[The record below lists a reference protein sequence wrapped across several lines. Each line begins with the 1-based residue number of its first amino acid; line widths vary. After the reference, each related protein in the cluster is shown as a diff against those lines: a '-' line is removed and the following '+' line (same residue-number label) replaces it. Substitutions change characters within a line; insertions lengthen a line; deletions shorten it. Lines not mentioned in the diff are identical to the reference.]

1 MTMMYKELAKY
12 YDLIY
17 SWKDYTAEINSIK
30 KLIKNY
36 KSSEGN
42 ELLDVGCGTGKHL
55 EYLKDDL
62 SCTGCD
68 LNNEMLD
75 VAKENIN
82 GVSFLQADMIT
93 LDLNKKFDVII
104 SLFSSIG
111 HVKTYSNLEKTI
123 QNFSNHLKKG
133 GVVIIEPWLTKSTYD
148 AGRPGMT
155 TYDAEDIKIARL
167 NTTKI
172 ENDLSILEFYYLIA
186 ERDKDV
192 VYYSEKHELGL
203 FEIDKF
209 LEYMSNSGLKSEFL
223 KDGLMKGRGLYIG
236 IKL

>member
-1 MTMMYKELAKY
+1 MMYKELAKY

-17 SWKDYTAEINSIK
+17 SWKDYKGEIKRIK
-30 KLIKNY
+30 KLIKKY
-36 KSSEGN
+36 KISEGK

-55 EYLKDDL
+55 EYLKKDF
-62 SCTGCD
+62 SCTGSD
-68 LNNEMLD
+68 INTEMLEI
-75 VAKENIN
+75 ARENIE
-82 GVSFLQADMIT
+82 GVNFTQADMIT
-93 LDLNKKFDVII
+93 LDINKKFDVII

-111 HVKTYSNLEKTI
+111 HVKTYENLEQTLH
-123 QNFSNHLKKG
+123 NFSKHLKKG
-133 GVVIIEPWLTKSTYD
+133 GIVIIEPWLTKSIYD

-155 TYDAEDIKIARL
+155 TYDGEDIKIARL

-172 ENDLSILEFYYLIA
+172 DGDLSILEFYYLIA
-186 ERDKDV
+186 ERNKDIV
-192 VYYSEKHELGL
+192 NYFEKHELGL

-209 LEYMSNSGLKSEFL
+209 LEYMTNSGLKPEFL

>member
-1 MTMMYKELAKY
+1 MMYKELAKF

-17 SWKDYTAEINSIK
+17 SWKDYKAEIKRIK
-30 KLIKNY
+30 KLIK
-36 KSSEGN
+36 KHKKSEGN
-42 ELLDVGCGTGKHL
+42 ELLDVGCGTGKHI
-55 EYLKDDL
+55 EYLKDKF
-62 SCTGCD
+62 SCIGCD
-68 LNNEMLD
+68 LNTEILD
-75 VAKENIN
+75 VAKGNII
-82 GVSFLQADMIT
+82 GVTFLQADMIT

-111 HVKTYSNLEKTI
+111 HVKTYDNLEQTL
-123 QNFSNHLKKG
+123 QNFSKHLKKG

-155 TYDAEDIKIARL
+155 TYDTEDIKIARL

-172 ENDLSILEFYYLIA
+172 EGDLSILEFYYLIA
-186 ERDKDV
+186 ERNKDV
-192 VYYSEKHELGL
+192 LYYSEKHELGL
-203 FEIDKF
+203 FEIDIF
-209 LEYMSNSGLKSEFL
+209 LEYMTNSGLKSEFL

>member
-1 MTMMYKELAKY
+1 MYKDLAKY

-17 SWKDYTAEINSIK
+17 SWKDYKVEIKRIK
-30 KLIKNY
+30 KLIKKY
-36 KSSEGN
+36 KKSEGN
-42 ELLDVGCGTGKHL
+42 ELLDVGCGTGKHI
-55 EYLKDDL
+55 EYLKDEF

-68 LNNEMLD
+68 LNTEMLD

-82 GVSFLQADMIT
+82 GVNFLQADMIT
-93 LDLNKKFDVII
+93 LDLNKEFDVII

-111 HVKTYSNLEKTI
+111 HVKTYDNLEQTL
-123 QNFSNHLKKG
+123 QNFSKHLKRG

-155 TYDAEDIKIARL
+155 TYDTEDIKIARL

-172 ENDLSILEFYYLIA
+172 EKDLSILEFYYLIA
-186 ERDKDV
+186 ERNKDII
-192 VYYSEKHELGL
+192 YYSEKHELGL
-203 FEIDKF
+203 FDIDKF
-209 LEYMSNSGLKSEFL
+209 LEFMSNSGLKSEFL

>member
-1 MTMMYKELAKY
+1 MMYKELAKY

-17 SWKDYTAEINSIK
+17 SWKDYKEEVKTIK
-30 KLIKNY
+30 KLIKQY
-36 KSSEGN
+36 KISEGT

-55 EYLKDDL
+55 EYLKDDF
-62 SCTGCD
+62 SCIGSDINT
-68 LNNEMLD
+68 EMLD
-75 VAKENIN
+75 VARQKVS
-82 GVSFLQADMIT
+82 GVTFIEADMIT

-111 HVKTYSNLEKTI
+111 HVKTYDNLEQTL
-123 QNFSNHLKKG
+123 QNFSKHLKKG
-133 GVVIIEPWLTKSTYD
+133 GIVIIEPWLTKSTYD

-155 TYDAEDIKIARL
+155 TYDTEDIKIARL

-172 ENDLSILEFYYLIA
+172 EDDLSILEFYYLIA
-186 ERDKDV
+186 ERNKDI

-209 LEYMSNSGLKSEFL
+209 SKYMTNSGLKAQFL
-223 KDGLMKGRGLYIG
+223 EDGLMKGRGLYIG

>member
-1 MTMMYKELAKY
+1 MYKELARY

-17 SWKDYTAEINSIK
+17 SWKNYKEEVKTIK
-30 KLIKNY
+30 KLIKQY
-36 KSSEGN
+36 KISEGT

-55 EYLKDDL
+55 GYLKDDF
-62 SCTGCD
+62 SCFGSD
-68 LNNEMLD
+68 INAEMLE
-75 VAKENIN
+75 VARQKIS
-82 GVSFLQADMIT
+82 GVTFIEADMIT

-111 HVKTYSNLEKTI
+111 HVKTYDNLKQTL
-123 QNFSNHLKKG
+123 QNFSKHLKKG
-133 GVVIIEPWLTKSTYD
+133 GIVIIEPWLTKSTYD

-155 TYDAEDIKIARL
+155 TYDTEDIKIARL

-172 ENDLSILEFYYLIA
+172 EDDFSILEFYYLIA
-186 ERDKDV
+186 ERNKDI

-203 FEIDKF
+203 FEIHKF
-209 LEYMSNSGLKSEFL
+209 LKYMTNSGLKAQFL
-223 KDGLMKGRGLYIG
+223 ENGLMKGRGLYIG

>member
-1 MTMMYKELAKY
+1 MMYKELAKY

-17 SWKDYTAEINSIK
+17 SWKDYKGEIKRIKELIK
-30 KLIKNY
+30 KFKI
-36 KSSEGN
+36 SEGN

-55 EYLKDDL
+55 EYLKDDF

-68 LNNEMLD
+68 VNTEMLD
-75 VAKENIN
+75 IAKENIN
-82 GVSFLQADMIT
+82 GVSFFQADMIT
-93 LDLNKKFDVII
+93 LALNKKFDAII

-111 HVKTYSNLEKTI
+111 HVKTYDNLEQTI
-123 QNFSNHLKKG
+123 QNFSRHLRRG

-148 AGRPGMT
+148 TGRPGMT

-172 ENDLSILEFYYLIA
+172 ESDLSILEFYYLIA

-192 VYYSEKHELGL
+192 VYFSEKHELGL

-209 LEYMSNSGLKSEFL
+209 LEYMTNSGLKAEFL
-223 KDGLMKGRGLYIG
+223 EDGLMKGRGLYIG